1 MLQLERLNV
10 VEETLKQLENEM
22 RDNKFDDN
30 MDELYKAAIGCRFYA
45 SRVHD
50 FVHKK
55 IYEPEAF
62 ENENS

>member
-30 MDELYKAAIGCRFYA
+30 TDELYKAAFGCQFNAY
-45 SRVHD
+45 RVHD
-50 FVHKK
+50 IIHK
-55 IYEPEAF
+55 
-62 ENENS
+62 

>member
-1 MLQLERLNV
+1 MFQIERLNV

-22 RDNKFDDN
+22 RDNKFDDKT
-30 MDELYKAAIGCRFYA
+30 DELYKAAIGCQFYA

-50 FVHKK
+50 LVHKK

-62 ENENS
+62 ENEDS

>member
-22 RDNKFDDN
+22 RENKFDDN
-30 MDELYKAAIGCRFYA
+30 TDELYKAAIGCRFYA

-50 FVHKK
+50 FIHEK
-55 IYEPEAF
+55 IYNPEAF
-62 ENENS
+62 ENEDS

>member
-1 MLQLERLNV
+1 MLQLERLKV
-10 VEETLKQLENEM
+10 VEETLKQLRNEM

-30 MDELYKAAIGCRFYA
+30 TDELYKAAFGCQLYA

-62 ENENS
+62 ENEDS

>member
-30 MDELYKAAIGCRFYA
+30 TDELYRAAIGCQFYA

-62 ENENS
+62 NNEDS

>member
-30 MDELYKAAIGCRFYA
+30 MYELYKAAIGCRFYA
-45 SRVHD
+45 NRVYD
-50 FVHKK
+50 FIHKK
-55 IYEPEAF
+55 IYEPEVF
-62 ENENS
+62 GNEDS